1 MTAATPDRRSGF
13 PAVVTRVT
21 LASRARRV
29 RLRYN
34 PPDTAAAREKNKI
47 VRILFNRP
55 EREADGGEAGAERR
69 RGQDRRTRIARA
81 LVYGS
86 LHPRRL
92 GPRREGEQRLGAI
105 DWHHPWWFGI
115 ATLILT
121 FCAAD
126 AVLTVVLIS
135 RGAYELN
142 PLLAPLIDGSG
153 VLFVLVKI
161 GLTGIGV
168 VLLTLFSRLRA
179 FGRMPVALL
188 LYGVLAGYGAL
199 IGYELNLLGWL

>member
-1 MTAATPDRRSGF
+1 
-13 PAVVTRVT
+13 V
-21 LASRARRV
+21 L
-29 RLRYN
+29 LRYN

-47 VRILFNRP
+47 VRILFNRL
-55 EREADGGEAGAERR
+55 ERAAEGREAGAERR
-69 RGQDRRTRIARA
+69 RGADRRTRIARA

-92 GPRREGEQRLGAI
+92 GPRREGEHRLGAI

-115 ATLILT
+115 ATLIVT
-121 FCAAD
+121 CCAAD

-142 PLLAPLIDGSG
+142 PLLAPLIGGSG

-168 VLLTLFSRLRA
+168 VLLTLFSRVRA
-179 FGRMPVALL
+179 FGRMPVALV

-199 IGYELNLLGWL
+199 IGYELNLLGWI